1 MFSTLEAVRLSPLT
15 YAVRASTPACI
26 CVQTI
31 KDWVRDELKR
41 LVDKKLTPAPTG
53 AGDEES
59 TEEQRL
65 LDEAVDNFQEA
76 LDIERAKRQSL
87 SKQSEREAVT
97 AAGLISED
105 EAISNMASAPSEFGL
120 QRALVRALVHDP
132 GDASWNH
139 SAGDDKDSGGREVQP
154 RAAPL
159 LLRLSFVRQAD
170 RHLVASQDLRMRLR
184 GSTRKANSL
193 ANSIQNRH
201 RAKS

>member
-1 MFSTLEAVRLSPLT
+1 MAGTVRELLEIDARTPQSPWASKIPMEAARLSPLT

-105 EAISNMASAPSEFGL
+105 EAIFQAP
-120 QRALVRALVHDP
+120 HDV
-132 GDASWNH
+132 S
-139 SAGDDKDSGGREVQP
+139 
-154 RAAPL
+154 
-159 LLRLSFVRQAD
+159 
-170 RHLVASQDLRMRLR
+170 
-184 GSTRKANSL
+184 
-193 ANSIQNRH
+193 
-201 RAKS
+201 